1 MKLATSEK
9 LLCSYKQRLS
19 WHYNS
24 MIDREMENKVSS
36 WNRAE
41 KLLAECEKV
50 ELDYDNLPGRIKLN
64 LIKGIIDFS
73 L

>member
-1 MKLATSEK
+1 
-9 LLCSYKQRLS
+9 
-19 WHYNS
+19 

-36 WNRAE
+36 WNWAE

-64 LIKGIIDFS
+64 LFKGIIDFS